1 VHHADGE
8 LTSQASQ
15 LQTGALFKVFGWAG
29 QTHDAGTVHRSP
41 RMEGSGLV
49 RLVLVLDLPPGN
61 TLEPLNGNRNMT
73 TEILVCVSCRPA
85 NWPSNRT
92 RPGRNLLEAVENLAL
107 RDDAPFFIRPVECM
121 SGCQRSCTV
130 ALQAVGKTS
139 YFFGD
144 LPADEV
150 SAEQILACAALHQ
163 ASPDGFL
170 SRDARPERLRA
181 GILARLP
188 NPLASP
194 VAMFDTDTT
203 SS

>member
-1 VHHADGE
+1 
-8 LTSQASQ
+8 
-15 LQTGALFKVFGWAG
+15 
-29 QTHDAGTVHRSP
+29 
-41 RMEGSGLV
+41 
-49 RLVLVLDLPPGN
+49 
-61 TLEPLNGNRNMT
+61 MT

-85 NWPSNRT
+85 DWPSDRT
-92 RPGRNLLEAVENLAL
+92 RPGRDLLEAVENLAL
-107 RDDAPFFIRPVECM
+107 SDDAPFCIRPVQCM
-121 SGCQRSCTV
+121 SGCQRYCTV

-144 LPADEV
+144 LPPDEV

-163 ASPDGFL
+163 ASSDGFL

-188 NPLASP
+188 NPLGPP
-194 VAMFDTDTT
+194 VAVFNTDTA

>member
-1 VHHADGE
+1 
-8 LTSQASQ
+8 
-15 LQTGALFKVFGWAG
+15 
-29 QTHDAGTVHRSP
+29 
-41 RMEGSGLV
+41 
-49 RLVLVLDLPPGN
+49 
-61 TLEPLNGNRNMT
+61 MT
-73 TEILVCVSCRPA
+73 TEVLVCVLCRPA
-85 NWPSNRT
+85 NWPSDRT

-107 RDDAPFFIRPVECM
+107 RDDVPFFIRPVECM

-144 LPADEV
+144 LPADEA

-170 SRDARPERLRA
+170 SRDARPDRLRA

-188 NPLASP
+188 KPLGAP
-194 VAMFDTDTT
+194 PPMLDTNTE
-203 SS
+203 SN